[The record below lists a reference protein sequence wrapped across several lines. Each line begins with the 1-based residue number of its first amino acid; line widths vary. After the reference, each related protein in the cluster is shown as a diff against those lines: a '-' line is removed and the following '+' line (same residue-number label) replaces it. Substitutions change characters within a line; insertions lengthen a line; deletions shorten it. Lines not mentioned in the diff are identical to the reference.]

1 MKILNKPLFFDLAR
15 GQVFPGRITHHQLE
29 LLEPLL
35 AELERWT
42 SISDEAGAYILATAD
57 HETAHFSTLEEI
69 ASGDAYEGRVD
80 LGNAKKG
87 DGRRF
92 KGRGYVQ
99 ITGRANYAGMS
110 LPVGRDLVADPTA
123 ASKPEIAALI
133 ICFGMMD
140 GSFTGLSLP
149 TFVNASKVDYINA
162 RKVVN
167 ALDRAEEIAAR
178 ADRYLSVIREANNRP
193 LSSIPKPPLS
203 APPMPETDN
212 PVRVPARRKPRFG
225 QAVACGTSITVIWT
239 AIAGAGWLPPA
250 LAEPQVTAAIAGVLS
265 SLASAF
271 GLCNFFRPHP
281 SSSSPEGR

>member
-1 MKILNKPLFFDLAR
+1 MKILNKPLFFYLAR
-15 GQVFPGRITHHQLE
+15 ARVFPGRITHRQVE

-35 AELERWT
+35 AELERWQ
-42 SISDEAGAYILATAD
+42 SISDEAAAYILATAD

-80 LGNAKKG
+80 LGNTQKG

-99 ITGRANYAGMS
+99 ITGRANYARMS
-110 LPVGRDLVADPTA
+110 LPVGRDLVEDPA
-123 ASKPEIAALI
+123 AAAEPEIAALI
-133 ICFGMMD
+133 ICLGMMD
-140 GSFTGLSLP
+140 GSFTGVSLA
-149 TFVNASKVDYINA
+149 TFINASKVDYVNA

-178 ADRYLSVIREANNRP
+178 AERYLSVIREANNQP
-193 LSSIPKPPLS
+193 LSSIPKQLLS
-203 APPMPETDN
+203 DPPMPETDS
-212 PVRVPARRKPRFG
+212 PVRIPARRKPRFG
-225 QAVACGTSITVIWT
+225 QAVACGSSITVVWA
-239 AIAGAGWLPPA
+239 AIAGTGWLPPA
-250 LAEPQVTAAIAGVLS
+250 LAEPQVTAAIAGILS